1 MNLEESKD
9 KVKKVL
15 LLMGQHRSGSSVFTG
30 MLEIFGAYLGR
41 NIEMSPN
48 KWNEKGYFENR
59 DLYVINEKL
68 LTLLRS
74 SWDDCSEVNYDAISK
89 EQREEQV
96 KRIKSTIIKDV
107 NNSETGLFVAKD
119 PRISILLPFYLEALK
134 DTNIEVE
141 LMFTTRSDREI
152 IDSLERR
159 NKFNRSKTLKLIDKH
174 ERYAKENAKDMN
186 ITYHNFENLFYDT
199 KKYFS
204 QLNSMMNLNLN
215 INEKT
220 IKKAEG
226 LLEKK
231 LKHHNSDKN
240 CKIIATYFGPR
251 RNKPNG
257 IEQSIN
263 FWESKVLKFEY
274 DIDPGV
280 QVDNIV
286 VNHHFGN
293 EKVEKFLEKID
304 GRPTRRGIIKVYNRE
319 WEEGVGG
326 SFLSFGRGFEKF
338 KKDYKYWF
346 FTEDNVIMIRKN
358 YYKIALSQLKKNIE
372 KKVAFICCMRST
384 ALEKMPEDKKWCHGG
399 CGLTTRERL
408 EEIHEELGCL
418 PHSKMK
424 IPKHIEKKIFEDDL
438 TAFKIKTEINTT
450 DNSWYREFCQEGEI
464 QFTNQFF
471 IRGYKLMEIV
481 SEEKVVM
488 WHEYK
493 Y

>member
-174 ERYAKENAKDMN
+174 ERYA
-186 ITYHNFENLFYDT
+186 
-199 KKYFS
+199 
-204 QLNSMMNLNLN
+204 
-215 INEKT
+215 
-220 IKKAEG
+220 
-226 LLEKK
+226 
-231 LKHHNSDKN
+231 
-240 CKIIATYFGPR
+240 
-251 RNKPNG
+251 
-257 IEQSIN
+257 
-263 FWESKVLKFEY
+263 
-274 DIDPGV
+274 
-280 QVDNIV
+280 
-286 VNHHFGN
+286 
-293 EKVEKFLEKID
+293 
-304 GRPTRRGIIKVYNRE
+304 
-319 WEEGVGG
+319 
-326 SFLSFGRGFEKF
+326 
-338 KKDYKYWF
+338 
-346 FTEDNVIMIRKN
+346 
-358 YYKIALSQLKKNIE
+358 
-372 KKVAFICCMRST
+372 
-384 ALEKMPEDKKWCHGG
+384 
-399 CGLTTRERL
+399 
-408 EEIHEELGCL
+408 
-418 PHSKMK
+418 
-424 IPKHIEKKIFEDDL
+424 
-438 TAFKIKTEINTT
+438 
-450 DNSWYREFCQEGEI
+450 
-464 QFTNQFF
+464 
-471 IRGYKLMEIV
+471 
-481 SEEKVVM
+481 
-488 WHEYK
+488 
-493 Y
+493 